1 MGCHESAEPKGRKT
15 LDFMNDRA
23 SFRTAM
29 KTKFSKSTLVALF
42 AAMAATAFGLSSC
55 STSAGTGALI
65 GGGTGAVVGGARG
78 AAIGAGVGAVGG
90 AIVDEVRH

>member
-1 MGCHESAEPKGRKT
+1 
-15 LDFMNDRA
+15 
-23 SFRTAM
+23 M

-90 AIVDEVRH
+90 AIVDEARDWSQRATRRPACMGGGRGELCDADYE